1 MNFRVKVT
9 IEVIDEEGN
18 VVDHRG
24 HAHRPT
30 QATHNKLQTSIRMS
44 EHDGVTE
51 ALNKLNGL
59 HQILAAVKELAP

>member
-1 MNFRVKVT
+1 
-9 IEVIDEEGN
+9 
-18 VVDHRG
+18 
-24 HAHRPT
+24 
-30 QATHNKLQTSIRMS
+30 MS